1 LKLNPGNKAYSPRLA
16 FAAASL
22 GMLLFGIVL
31 ISLGSIL
38 PHLREIFQ
46 LSDLSTGS
54 LLSILPFGL
63 LIGSLVFG
71 PLVDRFGYKLLL
83 LASTILVIAG
93 LEGIALTGDIMIL
106 RFSIFLIGFG
116 GGAIN
121 GGANALA
128 ADTAEGDRGARLSL
142 LGVFFGIGALGVPF
156 LLGLLSHVLPY
167 DRILFWIG
175 IFVLL
180 PAIFYLLI
188 DFPPPK
194 HPQGFPLKDA
204 ARLLKNP
211 WIILTGF
218 ILFIQS
224 GMEGLANNW
233 STTYLQ
239 ENKEL
244 LNQHALFSLTCLVA
258 GMTFMRLIL
267 GWALHHIRSGLVL
280 IGSVALSIAGSMI
293 ILLTETQL
301 ATYAGMILLGAG
313 LAACF
318 PVIMGQVTGKYAHLS
333 GTALSIV
340 LVLALLG
347 NMVCNYGMGVIANTW
362 GTEALPTVIAGGLF
376 IQVFLIIP
384 ALRSPHKK
392 QKPNT

>member
-1 LKLNPGNKAYSPRLA
+1 MKVNPGTKSYSNNLA
-16 FAAASL
+16 FTAASL

-31 ISLGSIL
+31 ISLGSVL
-38 PHLREIFQ
+38 PHLRDLFQ

-54 LLSILPFGL
+54 LLSILPLGM

-71 PLVDRFGYKLLL
+71 PVVDRFGYKILLL
-83 LASTILVIAG
+83 SCSILVFAG
-93 LEGIALTGDIMIL
+93 LEGIALASNIIIL
-106 RFSIFLIGFG
+106 RISIFLIGFA

-128 ADTAEGDRGARLSL
+128 ADTAEKDRGARLSL
-142 LGVFFGIGALGVPF
+142 LGVFFGVGALGVPF
-156 LLGLLSHVLPY
+156 LLGLLSDVLAY

-180 PAIFYLLI
+180 PLIFYLLI

-194 HPQGFPLKDA
+194 HPQGIPLKA
-204 ARLLKNP
+204 AGRLLKNP
-211 WIILTGF
+211 LIILSGF

-239 ENKEL
+239 GNKEFL
-244 LNQHALFSLTCLVA
+244 SQHALFSLTCLVA
-258 GMTFMRLIL
+258 GMTIMRLIL
-267 GWALHHIRSGLVL
+267 GWALQYVRSHLVL
-280 IGSVALSIAGSMI
+280 LGSVGLSIAGSLI
-293 ILLTETQL
+293 ILLTETQF
-301 ATYAGMILLGAG
+301 ANYAGMTILGAG

-318 PVIMGQVTGKYAHLS
+318 PVIMGQVAGKYKHLS

-347 NMVCNYGMGVIANTW
+347 NMLCNYGMGVVANTW
-362 GTEALPTVIAGGLF
+362 GTEALPIVIAGGLL
-376 IQVFLIIP
+376 IQLFLIIP
-384 ALRSPHKK
+384 ALRAVNKE
-392 QKPNT
+392 

>member
-1 LKLNPGNKAYSPRLA
+1 MSQNSYRNNLVFIG
-16 FAAASL
+16 ASMA
-22 GMLLFGIVL
+22 MLLFGIVL
-31 ISLGSIL
+31 ISLGSVL
-38 PHLREIFQ
+38 PHLRDLFE

-71 PLVDRFGYKLLL
+71 PIVDRYGYKILLVACVL
-83 LASTILVIAG
+83 LVFAG
-93 LEGIALTGDIMIL
+93 LEGIALTRNIMIL
-106 RFSIFLIGFG
+106 RLSIFLIGLG

-128 ADTAEGDRGARLSL
+128 ADTAEGDRGAKLSL

-156 LLGLLSHVLPY
+156 LLGLLADVLPY

-175 IFVLL
+175 LFALL
-180 PAIFYLLI
+180 PAIFYMI
-188 DFPPPK
+188 IKFPPPK
-194 HPQGFPLKDA
+194 NPQGFPLKDA
-204 ARLLKNP
+204 TRLFKDR
-211 WIILTGF
+211 WIILAGF

-239 ENKEL
+239 ENKEF

-258 GMTFMRLIL
+258 GMTAMRLIL
-267 GWALHHIRSGLVL
+267 GWGLNHIPSGLALVVS
-280 IGSVALSIAGSMI
+280 IGLSIAGS
-293 ILLTETQL
+293 LLIHLTGTQS
-301 ATYAGMILLGAG
+301 AVYAGMALLGAG

-318 PVIMGQVTGKYAHLS
+318 PVIMGQVAGKYAQLS

-347 NMVCNYGMGVIANTW
+347 NMLCNYGMGFLANIWGNRILPLVIAT
-362 GTEALPTVIAGGLF
+362 GLL
-376 IQVFLIIP
+376 IQLFLIIP
-384 ALRSPHKK
+384 AQYGTK
-392 QKPNT
+392 QKK

>member
-1 LKLNPGNKAYSPRLA
+1 MKMKPGTKTYSNNLV

-31 ISLGSIL
+31 ISLGSVL
-38 PHLREIFQ
+38 PHLRNLFQ

-71 PLVDRFGYKLLL
+71 PVVDRFGYKILLL
-83 LASTILVIAG
+83 VCSILVFAG
-93 LEGIALTGDIMIL
+93 LEGIALTSNIL
-106 RFSIFLIGFG
+106 TLRISIFLIGFG

-128 ADTAEGDRGARLSL
+128 ADTAEKDRGARLSL
-142 LGVFFGIGALGVPF
+142 LGVFFGVGALGVPF
-156 LLGLLSHVLPY
+156 LLGLLSDVIAY

-180 PAIFYLLI
+180 PTIFYLFI

-194 HPQGFPLKDA
+194 HPQGIPLKEA

-211 WIILTGF
+211 WIILSGF

-239 ENKEL
+239 GNKEFL
-244 LNQHALFSLTCLVA
+244 SQHALFSLTWLVA

-267 GWALHHIRSGLVL
+267 GWALHHVRSHLVL
-280 IGSVALSIAGSMI
+280 VGSVGLSIAGSLVV
-293 ILLTETQL
+293 LLTETQF
-301 ATYAGMILLGAG
+301 ATYAGMTILGAG

-318 PVIMGQVTGKYAHLS
+318 PVIMGLVVGKYDRLS

-347 NMVCNYGMGVIANTW
+347 NMLCNYGMGVVANTW
-362 GTEALPTVIAGGLF
+362 GTEVLPIVIAGGLL
-376 IQVFLIIP
+376 IQLFLIIP
-384 ALRSPHKK
+384 ALRALNSE
-392 QKPNT
+392 

>member
-1 LKLNPGNKAYSPRLA
+1 MNAIAGNKSYNSKLA

-38 PHLREIFQ
+38 PQLRDLFK

-71 PLVDRFGYKLLL
+71 PLVDRFGYRMLLL
-83 LASTILVIAG
+83 TCTILVFAG
-93 LEGIALTGDIMIL
+93 LEGIALTGNLFFL
-106 RFSIFLIGFG
+106 RISIFLIGFG

-142 LGVFFGIGALGVPF
+142 LGVFFGLGALGVPF
-156 LLGLLSHVLPY
+156 LLGLLSPMLPY

-180 PAIFYLLI
+180 TAIFYLLI
-188 DFPPPK
+188 PFPPPK

-204 ARLLKNP
+204 ARLLKKR
-211 WIILTGF
+211 WIMLAGF

-233 STTYLQ
+233 STTFLQ
-239 ENKEL
+239 ESKAF

-258 GMTFMRLIL
+258 GMIVMRLIL
-267 GWALHHIRSGLVL
+267 GWALHHVRSGLVL
-280 IGSVALSIAGSMI
+280 MGSVGLSIAGSLI
-293 ILLTETQL
+293 ILLTGSQP
-301 ATYAGMILLGAG
+301 ATYIGMALLGAG

-318 PVIMGQVTGKYAHLS
+318 PVVMGQVTGKYAQLS

-347 NMVCNYGMGVIANTW
+347 NMSCNYGMGIIANTW
-362 GTEALPTVIAGGLF
+362 GTGVLPVVLAGGL
-376 IQVFLIIP
+376 ILQVFLIIP
-384 ALRSPHKK
+384 ALRSSKT
-392 QKPNT
+392 QQANT